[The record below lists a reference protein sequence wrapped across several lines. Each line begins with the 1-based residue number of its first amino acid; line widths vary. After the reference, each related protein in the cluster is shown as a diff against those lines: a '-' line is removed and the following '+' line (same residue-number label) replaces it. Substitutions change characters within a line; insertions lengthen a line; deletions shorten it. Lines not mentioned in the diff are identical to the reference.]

1 MPQNGSDLRQ
11 LIDSFDS
18 SNGLCEKGFEV
29 KFAAVAVQNVLED
42 VSPMC
47 HFLSHPQSKNPNSRF
62 NYVEVDAMMK
72 VEVQLRDEG

>member
-1 MPQNGSDLRQ
+1 MKL
-11 LIDSFDS
+11 
-18 SNGLCEKGFEV
+18 
-29 KFAAVAVQNVLED
+29 AAVAVLNVLAD